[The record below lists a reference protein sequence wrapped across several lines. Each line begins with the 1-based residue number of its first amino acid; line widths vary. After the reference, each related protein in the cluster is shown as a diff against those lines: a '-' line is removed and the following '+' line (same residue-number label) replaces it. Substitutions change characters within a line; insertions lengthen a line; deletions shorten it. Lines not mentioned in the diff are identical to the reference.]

1 MAGEGSERKVIATN
15 RKARHEYEVLDRF
28 EAGIA
33 LLGPEVKSL
42 RAGKA
47 SLTDAYAAIRGREVF
62 LVGVHIGPYPQ
73 AGRANAEPRRERKL
87 LLHRAEIER
96 LRGRVAERGF
106 TLIPLQ
112 LYFKD
117 GRAKVELGVARG
129 RRRYDKREA
138 IRRRETDRELRRAAR
153 GRGRFR
159 S

>member
-47 SLTDAYAAIRGREVF
+47 NLTDAYAAIRGREVF

-73 AGRANAEPRRERKL
+73 AGRANVEPRRERKL

-138 IRRRETDRELRRAAR
+138 IRRRETDRELRRTAR
-153 GRGRFR
+153 RRGRFR

>member
-1 MAGEGSERKVIATN
+1 MVGDDSERKIIATN
-15 RKARHEYEVLDRF
+15 RKARHEYEIQDRF

-33 LLGPEVKSL
+33 LLGSEVKSL

-47 SLTDAYAAIRGREVF
+47 NLSDGYAAIRGRDVF
-62 LVGVHIGPYPQ
+62 LVGVHIAPYPQ
-73 AGRANAEPRRERKL
+73 AGRANADPLRQRKL

-96 LRGRVAERGF
+96 LRGRIAERGF

-117 GRAKVELGVARG
+117 GRAKLELGVARG
-129 RRRYDKREA
+129 RRRHDKREA
-138 IRRRETDRELRRAAR
+138 IRRRETDRDLRRALR
-153 GRGRFR
+153 GRGRLR